1 MGGPEESRGST
12 AGILRAFR
20 RLAVIRAV
28 RPDRIASCA
37 QHFIDVAMG
46 APFAAVTDTDF
57 QALVVKVRAPV
68 AFVLY
73 VLRLCMLSLL
83 CVFFA

>member
-1 MGGPEESRGST
+1 MASSDESRGSS

-57 QALVVKVRAPV
+57 QALVVKVRADPESSV
-68 AFVLY
+68 RTACFHFPL
-73 VLRLCMLSLL
+73 
-83 CVFFA
+83 FG